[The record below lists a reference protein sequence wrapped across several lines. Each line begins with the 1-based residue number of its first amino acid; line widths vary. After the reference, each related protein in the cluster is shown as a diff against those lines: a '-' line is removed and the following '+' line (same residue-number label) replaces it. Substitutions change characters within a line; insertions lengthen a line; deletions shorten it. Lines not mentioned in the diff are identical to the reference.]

1 MIRLIMT
8 LLCTIAAFV
17 AQTSSAEDY
26 PAKAIRLIVPNTP
39 GGAMD
44 VAARLTGAKMT
55 ELLGQPVVIEY
66 RVGAGGVVGANQ
78 AAQAAPDGYTLI
90 MVFDSFTTNP
100 YLYKDVRYDAVKD
113 FAPVSLIVRSAQ
125 VLVAHP
131 SLGARSLVE
140 FIRLA
145 KSKGAALDF
154 ATAGAGT
161 SSRFSLELFRMTTGI
176 NPTTVH
182 YKGGGAL
189 VTALVAGEVPVS
201 IVTMGVVFKQI
212 KGGKLTPLA
221 VTSATKS
228 TLLPDVPTIGQSYPG
243 FQAQS
248 WLGLLAPAATPRVVI
263 EVLHRAVIASLS
275 VPDVKQKFES
285 LGYEMVASTPDA
297 FGAWIRDESARW
309 GRVIRERKIT
319 LE

>member
-1 MIRLIMT
+1 MSRFMT
-8 LLCTIAAFV
+8 VFLGAIALFL
-17 AQTSSAEDY
+17 AQALAAQDY
-26 PAKAIRLIVPNTP
+26 PAKPIHLIVPNTP

-44 VAARLTGAKMT
+44 VAARFTSAKMT
-55 ELLGQPVVIEY
+55 ELLGQPIVIEY
-66 RVGAGGVVGANQ
+66 KVGAGGVVGANQ

-90 MVFDSFTTNP
+90 IVFDSFSTNP
-100 YLYKDVRYDAVKD
+100 YLYKGVKHDVVKD
-113 FAPVSLIVRSAQ
+113 FAPISLMVRSAQ

-131 SLGARSLVE
+131 SLGVRSLGE
-140 FIRLA
+140 FIKLA

-176 NPTTVH
+176 EPTTIH

-201 IVTMGVVFKQI
+201 IVTMGVVLQQI
-212 KGGKLTPLA
+212 KGGKLVPLA
-221 VTSATKS
+221 VSSATKS
-228 TLLPDVPTIGQSYPG
+228 ALLPDVPTIGESYPG

-248 WLGLLAPAATPRVVI
+248 WLGLLAPAATPRPVV
-263 EVLHRAVIASLS
+263 ETLNRAVIGSLAA
-275 VPDVKQKFES
+275 PDVKQKFES
-285 LGYEMVASTPDA
+285 LGYEIVASTPEA
-297 FGAWIRDESARW
+297 FATWIREESARW
-309 GRVIRERKIT
+309 GRVIRERKII